1 MALQISK
8 DKKIMNIIEVIAFG
22 FRNVA
27 DERKSIRKNRNS
39 VSVKERI
46 RLEIVYWVI
55 LLLVCII
62 VIPIC
67 LVFWLRDLFRK

>member
-1 MALQISK
+1 
-8 DKKIMNIIEVIAFG
+8 MNIIEVIAFG

-27 DERKSIRKNRNS
+27 DERKSIRKNKNS

-46 RLEIVYWVI
+46 RIEIVYWMM

>member
-46 RLEIVYWVI
+46 RLEIVYWVM